1 MLLNVKI
8 PLDLGKGYKLFT
20 NILKHLNVFT
30 QLILCDLCRAF
41 FNCHVSLEPLFPPC
55 YLQQNQLM

>member
-8 PLDLGKGYKLFT
+8 PLDLGKGYELVI

-30 QLILCDLCRAF
+30 QLILCDL
-41 FNCHVSLEPLFPPC
+41 
-55 YLQQNQLM
+55 